1 MGKNKSREAGVIE
14 KEGVYWLDY
23 RVNGK
28 RIRTKVGPQKK
39 LAEDVMRKIRVQI
52 AEGKYLDIKKESK
65 IRFKEFAELYA
76 ENYGKKKRS
85 WRTTDKMYL
94 EKFKS
99 FFGDRYLHEITPFLV
114 RQYQSTRL
122 GQDTYRKTKP
132 SVAYINREL
141 ACLKCMFSLAIEWE
155 HATENPVKKVK
166 FEKENNS
173 RTRFLEKEEL
183 KALLDNCHPVLRA
196 IVLVAVNTGMRRE
209 EIRTLKWRDVDFQ
222 RGFATLYRTKNGEIR
237 NVPLNQTAKE
247 TLMAVPKHPS
257 SPYIFCNSKGN
268 LYNFRASFMK
278 ALKNAKINNF
288 KFHDLR
294 HTAASYLAMAGIDLN
309 TIRDILGHKSLSMV
323 LRYAHLSKSHQMAA
337 VSVLD
342 KQMDTFWTN
351 RVTEPKDEEYVKA
364 VSSLKPKGSKKF
376 GAVAKW

>member
-1 MGKNKSREAGVIE
+1 MGVFVKRGRYWIDYYANGCRRREM
-14 KEGVYWLDY
+14 
-23 RVNGK
+23 
-28 RIRTKVGPQKK
+28 VGSSKT
-39 LAEDVMRKIRVQI
+39 LAEKALMKRRIQV
-52 AEGKYLDIKKESK
+52 AEGKFLDIKKETK
-65 IRFKEFAELYA
+65 IRFKEFADIYA

-85 WRTTDKMYL
+85 WESTDKMYL
-94 EKFKS
+94 KKLKA
-99 FFGDRYLHEITPFLV
+99 FFGDKYLHEITPFLV
-114 RQYQSTRL
+114 RKYHATRRE
-122 GQDTYRKTKP
+122 QDTYRKTKP

-155 HATENPVKKVK
+155 HAKDNPVKKVK

-222 RGFATLYRTKNGEIR
+222 RGFVTLLRTKNGEIR
-237 NVPLNQTAKE
+237 NVPINRTAKE
-247 TLMAVPKHPS
+247 TLMSIPKHPG

-278 ALKNAKINNF
+278 ALENAGISNF

-294 HTAASYLAMAGIDLN
+294 HTAASYLAMAGVDLN

-323 LRYAHLSKSHQMAA
+323 LRYAHLSKSHQANA
-337 VSVLD
+337 VSILD
-342 KQMDTFWTN
+342 KQMDTIWSPK
-351 RVTEPKDEEYVKA
+351 VSEPKGEEYAKV
-364 VSSLKPKGSKKF
+364 VSSLTPVGSKSF